1 MRIDDDLNTPDE
13 IQPYS
18 GLTSQNVQ
26 HRNLMKTHATNF
38 YKPNN
43 EKYESFGTARDSQ
56 PSPLFWDESKKN
68 YTALDDTDMSD
79 LKIDKLKYPSM
90 IV

>member
-26 HRNLMKTHATNF
+26 QRNLMKTHATNF
-38 YKPNN
+38 YKPSN
-43 EKYESFGTARDSQ
+43 EKYESFGTARDS
-56 PSPLFWDESKKN
+56 
-68 YTALDDTDMSD
+68 
-79 LKIDKLKYPSM
+79 
-90 IV
+90 